1 MFVFIPTIGEF
12 VTPSLVGGVNNFMF
26 GNAIQ
31 GAFLLGRDWQFGSA
45 MAVFLVAVV
54 ALLFVLFGR
63 FLNPQTVA
71 E

>member
-1 MFVFIPTIGEF
+1 
-12 VTPSLVGGVNNFMF
+12 MF